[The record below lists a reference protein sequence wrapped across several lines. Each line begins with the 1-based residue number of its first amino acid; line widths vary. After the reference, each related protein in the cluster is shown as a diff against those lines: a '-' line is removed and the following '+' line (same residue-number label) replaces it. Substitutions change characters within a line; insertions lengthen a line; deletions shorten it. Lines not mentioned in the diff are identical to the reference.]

1 MYLSIC
7 FTIYPFIA
15 LHVSIYHI
23 MYLFAYI
30 YLSILEVEDDYKGPR
45 LDGTITLDFMTDL
58 LEWFK
63 SQKILHKK
71 YAYKIILQVKEIFA
85 SLPSLVDVA
94 IPEVKLTNQIIF
106 YIILIYLFLV

>member
-1 MYLSIC
+1 
-7 FTIYPFIA
+7 
-15 LHVSIYHI
+15 
-23 MYLFAYI
+23 MYLFANI

-63 SQKILHKK
+63 CQKILHKK